1 MVVGARFIRIGATVI
16 HVPSLANV
24 SMTSNC
30 FGRPYLSFHY
40 HNHKEEIVTYR
51 TWEEC
56 EKDHV
61 RMMTVMKQIERC
73 LEAVPLTEEGVAA
86 LAPTVASVSA
96 VASVATAASAPSAT
110 AAPAESQGLSDTRS
124 VDKYY
129 AQLAVA
135 GT

>member
-1 MVVGARFIRIGATVI
+1 MARFIRIGTTVI

-40 HNHKEEIVTYR
+40 HNHKEETVTYR

-61 RMMTVMKQIERC
+61 RMMTAMKQIERC
-73 LEAVPLTEEGVAA
+73 LESVPMTEEAA
-86 LAPTVASVSA
+86 VV
-96 VASVATAASAPSAT
+96 VATATAAAT
-110 AAPAESQGLSDTRS
+110 ATVAATVAATPTLTESMS
-124 VDKYY
+124 
-129 AQLAVA
+129 